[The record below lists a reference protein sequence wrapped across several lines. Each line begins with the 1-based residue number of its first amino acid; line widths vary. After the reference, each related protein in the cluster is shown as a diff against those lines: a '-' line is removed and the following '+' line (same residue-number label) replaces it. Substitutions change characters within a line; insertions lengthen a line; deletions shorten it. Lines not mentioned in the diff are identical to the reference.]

1 MQGYFPNQNLRT
13 NTLIPP
19 VESIHNFVVIE
30 GNIGAGKT
38 TLATRMAEQSNA
50 RLVLEQFADNPFLP
64 KFYENRDKYAFSLE
78 MSFLAERYQQ
88 LKTELGRND
97 LFQPRIISD
106 YYFLKSLIF
115 AKANLNEAEY
125 DLYTRLFHII
135 NDSLPKPDLFVY
147 LYHDIERLLFNIKKR
162 GRPYEQNISAGYL
175 IEIQSAY
182 FDFLKQLGDQRI
194 LIINVNHLDFA
205 QNEEHYSQI
214 TRIINQPY
222 NAGITRVTL

>member
-1 MQGYFPNQNLRT
+1 MDSPY
-13 NTLIPP
+13 
-19 VESIHNFVVIE
+19 NFIVVE

-38 TLATRMAEQSNA
+38 TLATRIANDSNA
-50 RLVLEQFADNPFLP
+50 RLILEQFADNPFLP
-64 KFYENRDKYAFSLE
+64 KFYENREKYAFPLE
-78 MSFLAERYQQ
+78 MSFLAERFQQ
-88 LKTELGRND
+88 LKTELGRHD

-147 LYHDIERLLFNIKKR
+147 LYHDIDRLLRHIKKR
-162 GRPYEQNISAGYL
+162 GRSYEQNITAEYL
-175 IEIQSAY
+175 EEIQGSY
-182 FDFLKQLGDQRI
+182 FDFLKQLSDQRI
-194 LIINVNHLDFA
+194 LIIDVNHFDFA
-205 QNEEHYSQI
+205 QNEEHYSHI
-214 TRIINQPY
+214 SGIINKPY